1 MKKTVLFLITIIC
14 CFNQIVSQTNQ
25 SLNNSYSIT
34 SASFF
39 NYGTSGYEIDGF
51 IEFQMKNMFFIESSI
66 SFEIGDRLNLTFQD
80 DQTISFSSSIGSMK
94 IIAKDLYAVG
104 GFSNYTEIK
113 NDNLNEL
120 FIGLI
125 SKSLTGILYVGI
137 QGSLAPNFLGIADIN
152 SLFESN
158 IPIDISIMLTYTSSS
173 NEEKVYKGNTNEK
186 GFDTFL
192 RFSKDYES
200 GISIGY
206 NLSQERYEAPKLFT
220 YQKPGGQTYQINR
233 SISEIGLFH
242 TFNVGYTF

>member
-1 MKKTVLFLITIIC
+1 MKKTLLFLIASIF
-14 CFNQIVSQTNQ
+14 CFNQGSSQTNQ
-25 SLNNSYSIT
+25 NLNNSYSIS

-66 SFEIGDRLNLTFQD
+66 SFEIGDRLNLTFGD
-80 DQTISFSSSIGSMK
+80 DQTISFSSSIGSLK
-94 IIAKDLYAVG
+94 NITKDLYAVG
-104 GFSNYTEIK
+104 GFSNYTELK

-125 SKSLTGILYVGI
+125 SKSLTGIFYAGI
-137 QGSLAPNFLGIADIN
+137 QGSLAPNFLVIADIN

-158 IPIDISIMLTYTSSS
+158 IPIDISIMLTHTSSS
-173 NEEKVYKGNTNEK
+173 NEEKVNKGNTNEK

-192 RFSKDYES
+192 RFSKEYES

-206 NLSQERYEAPKLFT
+206 NLSQERYETPKLFT
-220 YQKPGGQTYQINR
+220 YQKPGGQTYKINR
-233 SISEIGLFH
+233 SIGEIGLFH
-242 TFNVGYTF
+242 TFHVGYTF

>member
-1 MKKTVLFLITIIC
+1 MKKTVLFLIASIF
-14 CFNQIVSQTNQ
+14 CFNQVISQTNQ
-25 SLNNSYSIT
+25 NLNDSYSIT

-66 SFEIGDRLNLTFQD
+66 NYEIGDRLNLTFGN

-94 IIAKDLYAVG
+94 SITKDLYAVG
-104 GFSNYTEIK
+104 GFSNYTELK

-125 SKSLTGILYVGI
+125 SKSLTGIFYAGI

-152 SLFESN
+152 SFFENN
-158 IPIDISIMLTYTSSS
+158 IPIDISIMLTHTSSS
-173 NEEKVYKGNTNEK
+173 NEEKVNKGNTNEK

-192 RFSKDYES
+192 RFSKEYES

-206 NLSQERYEAPKLFT
+206 NLSQERYETPKLFT
-220 YQKPGGQTYQINR
+220 YQKSGGQTYQINR

-242 TFNVGYTF
+242 TFHVGYTF